1 MKLPT
6 GIATLALLGFASG
19 CSNLHWASELVPAHD
34 ADLVVVNAN
43 VLTVDDRFPS
53 AQAFAVR
60 GGRITAVGDSTSIRL
75 HAGPKT
81 RVIDAGGR
89 TIAPGFADGHLHN
102 AGGGPGV
109 DLSRVRTLDELLARV
124 ADRVKASK
132 PGDIVVSNSDWHEAQ
147 LKEQRLP
154 LRRDIDRVAPD
165 NPVVLV
171 RGGNQFIVNSA
182 ALARWNIGKD
192 TAVPAGGAAPRYAD
206 GELNGELVNNARD
219 RKSVV

>member
-1 MKLPT
+1 MKLPMRFPAI
-6 GIATLALLGFASG
+6 GLAALALILFSSG
-19 CSNLHWASELVPAHD
+19 CSNLHWASELVPPQG

-43 VLTVDDRFPS
+43 VLTVDDRFPK

-60 GGRITAVGDSTSIRL
+60 AGKISAVGDTDSIRL
-75 HAGPKT
+75 HVGPATKI
-81 RVIDAGGR
+81 IDAGGR

-109 DLSRVRTLDELLARV
+109 DLSRVRTMDELLARV

-147 LKEQRLP
+147 LKEHRLP
-154 LRRDIDRVAPD
+154 RRRDIDRGAPG

-182 ALARWNIGKD
+182 ALARWNI
-192 TAVPAGGAAPRYAD
+192 
-206 GELNGELVNNARD
+206 
-219 RKSVV
+219 